1 VVLDCFMGSGT
12 TAEACVKTKRNF
24 IGFEIN
30 QDYIDL
36 TEKRVEKFLNNF
48 SATSLFEN
56 EM

>member
-1 VVLDCFMGSGT
+1 MGSGT

-48 SATSLFEN
+48 SN
-56 EM
+56 ELQFGDGM